1 MVWLY
6 GTENTEKSETER
18 RIIICQA
25 QHYKTFLTL
34 ITTTNQADSG
44 TNKEDHAM
52 LKFEPI
58 YKGKI
63 GYTPSLYEREQT
75 ALEYLNRKRKFTLDF
90 SEVGGYGIASALLF
104 LLATAIL

>member
-1 MVWLY
+1 M
-6 GTENTEKSETER
+6 ENLQFK
-18 RIIICQA
+18 
-25 QHYKTFLTL
+25 
-34 ITTTNQADSG
+34 
-44 TNKEDHAM
+44 
-52 LKFEPI
+52 PI